1 MMQEAFKEL
10 VGNAGLSNQNGGSN
24 QSESRMSCDVVPS
37 DHVTASDLIQ
47 FQQQQA
53 LQAVARQLL
62 LQHQTASLKQ
72 QKSNEKQSPLQVPVS
87 VAMMSPH
94 IVTSQQMQQLL
105 QQQVLSPQQLQ
116 ALLQQQQAAVL
127 LQQQQLQEFYKKQQE
142 QMHLQL
148 LQQSSKSSKELGV
161 PQLVLQQQLLQVQ
174 QQQHLLGLQRHGLG
188 FPLGTHSLSALSQG
202 LDSSD
207 RQQLWKD
214 AGSSISVGTVAVV
227 GRNSVGGIN
236 NSNSGGS
243 GVRCHV
249 SVDDSSIPSA
259 SKNGGLDLSSSTPFS
274 TTKLSPPI
282 PHATTLMNGQT
293 RGHTPRRDSS
303 STDEH
308 VDGSHALYGHGVCK
322 WPGCE
327 TVCDDLSVFL
337 KHLNLEHTLDDRSTA
352 QCRVQMQVVQQLELQ
367 LSKERERLT
376 AMMAHLHMRPTE
388 PKPTPQPLNLVSAV
402 TLSKSCA
409 LTDGTSRL
417 QAAQGMPQTPSTP
430 TPAPTALT
438 SNPLGPLVSN
448 MGHASHP
455 PPFPPVLTSTAGMQS
470 HPHAAGLTPI
480 RRRHSDKYSIP
491 VGADLAQNYEFYTN
505 AEVRPPFT
513 YAALIR
519 QAILETPDR
528 QMTLNE
534 IYNWFTR
541 TFAYFRRNAATWKNA
556 VRHNLSLHK
565 CFVRVENVK
574 GAVWTVDEL
583 EFQKRRPQ
591 KIAGSGFGQEGSFA
605 DYRSPYASPSLLFLT
620 HDSPSLIK
628 NIQTS
633 LGYSGTLNATLQ
645 AALAEN
651 SLSFLSNSAL
661 ANPAAVAM
669 LNAAQDELNG
679 SLDHL
684 NGSPIRSPHSRPPLV
699 KEEPL
704 ENETGEIHNQL
715 PMTTN
720 PSLEEDDEEVHSFAL
735 SHQSPEEGDIPLPS
749 SNQGLEDDHFP
760 LPMHASD
767 TEDDQD
773 FEREEMDDIE

>member
-24 QSESRMSCDVVPS
+24 QSESRMSCDVPS
-37 DHVTASDLIQ
+37 DHLTASDLIQ

-148 LQQSSKSSKELGV
+148 LQQSSKACKELGA

-188 FPLGTHSLSALSQG
+188 FPLGAQSLSALSQG
-202 LDSSD
+202 LASSD

-214 AGSSISVGTVAVV
+214 VGGSISVGTVAVV
-227 GRNSVGGIN
+227 GGNSASGIN

-249 SVDDSSIPSA
+249 SVDDSSTPSA
-259 SKNGGLDLSSSTPFS
+259 SKNGGLDLSSSTPLS

-282 PHATTLMNGQT
+282 SHATTLMNGQT
-293 RGHTPRRDSS
+293 RGHTPCRDSS
-303 STDEH
+303 SREEH

-327 TVCDDLSVFL
+327 TICDDLSIFL
-337 KHLNLEHTLDDRSTA
+337 KHLNLEHILDDRSTA

-367 LSKERERLT
+367 LSKERERLA

-388 PKPTPQPLNLVSAV
+388 PKPSPQPLNLVSAV

-417 QAAQGMPQTPSTP
+417 QAAQGLPQTPSTP

-455 PPFPPVLTSTAGMQS
+455 PPFPPILTPTAGVQT
-470 HPHAAGLTPI
+470 HPHTAGLTPI

-591 KIAGSGFGQEGSFA
+591 KIAGSGFGQEGSYA

-620 HDSPSLIK
+620 HDNPSLIK

-651 SLSFLSNSAL
+651 SLSFLSGSAL

-684 NGSPIRSPHSRPPLV
+684 NGSPIRSPYSRPPLV

-704 ENETGEIHNQL
+704 ENEIGDMHNQL
-715 PMTTN
+715 PVTTN
-720 PSLEEDDEEVHSFAL
+720 PSQEEDDEEMHSFSLA
-735 SHQSPEEGDIPLPS
+735 HQSPEEGDIPMPS
-749 SNQGLEDDHFP
+749 ANQGLEDGHFQ

-767 TEDDQD
+767 TEENQD